1 MTVRA
6 AVATRDA
13 AIEATPAPEPLHVLA
28 RKAIERQA
36 VVLQQILPQHM
47 SMARFEQIALAQVK
61 GTPGLLRCFETPEG
75 QVSLLYSVVQAAAAG
90 LELGSVAQQAWLIPY
105 KKRTK
110 DGKTGRWSERTEAR
124 LQLSDRGVRVLAR
137 RDRAVRDLVADV
149 VREGDHFVYRRTL
162 DGDIFEHEV
171 RGPSTRPLTHAYCLI
186 RWADGG
192 AMPIVLDR
200 DEVLYIRD
208 NYSEGYKF
216 DLEKAEEK
224 RTNPWITREWTMWK
238 KTAIHQA
245 RRELNVSPEVA
256 AVLASDADGNAA
268 PVTAWPEVAPAPAA
282 PELTPPADEN
292 GEPWP
297 VDVVTDAGMRVDIP
311 AAAADDLGL
320 LNAALTGADPD
331 PPASTDPDAVTVD
344 DLIAALVAAG
354 RVAPG
359 AAEGNKI
366 VALVAAAAE
375 LVGVKVAHPD
385 ELVADQAVAEEL
397 LAKLTPAA
405 ES

>member
-1 MTVRA
+1 MSNVRT

-13 AIEATPAPEPLHVLA
+13 AIEAAPAPEPLHVLA

-47 SMARFEQIALAQVK
+47 SMERFEQIALAQVK
-61 GTPGLLRCFETPEG
+61 GTPGLLKCFETPEG

-110 DGKTGRWSERTEAR
+110 DDKTGRWSERTEAR
-124 LQLSDRGVRVLAR
+124 LQISDRGVRTLAA
-137 RDRAVRDLVADV
+137 RDPRVRELVADV
-149 VREGDHFVYRRTL
+149 VREGDHFLYRRTL
-162 DGDIFEHEV
+162 DGDVFEHEV
-171 RGPSTRPLTHAYCLI
+171 RGPSDRPLTHAYCLI
-186 RWADGG
+186 RWKLGG
-192 AMPIVLDR
+192 ALPIVMDR
-200 DEVLYIRD
+200 AEVEYIRD
-208 NYSEGYKF
+208 TYSEGWKGEL
-216 DLEKAEEK
+216 DKPADK
-224 RTNPWITREWTMWK
+224 RSNPWSKREARMWI
-238 KTAIHQA
+238 KTVIHQA

-256 AVLASDADGNAA
+256 AVLSSDAEGNV
-268 PVTAWPEVAPAPAA
+268 PLPTRPEIDLMSAPAQPA

-297 VDVVTDAGMRVDIP
+297 VDAELVE
-311 AAAADDLGL
+311 DD
-320 LNAALTGADPD
+320 PE
-331 PPASTDPDAVTVD
+331 PPASTAPDRITVEQ
-344 DLIAALVAAG
+344 LLTALAMAGHVQSTTGLATARKKLVA
-354 RVAPG
+354 VAHD
-359 AAEGNKI
+359 
-366 VALVAAAAE
+366 
-375 LVGVKVAHPD
+375 LVGVTVEHAD

>member
-1 MTVRA
+1 MSNVRT

-13 AIEATPAPEPLHVLA
+13 AIEAAPAPEPLHVLA

-105 KKRTK
+105 KRKGK
-110 DGKTGRWSERTEAR
+110 DDKGRWWERTEAR
-124 LQLSDRGVRVLAR
+124 LQISDRGVRTLAA
-137 RDRAVRDLVADV
+137 RDPRVRELVADV

-162 DGDIFEHEV
+162 DGDVFEHEV
-171 RGPSTRPLTHAYCLI
+171 TGPSDRPLTHAYCLI
-186 RWADGG
+186 RWKDGG
-192 AMPIVLDR
+192 ALPIVMDR
-200 DEVLYIRD
+200 AEVEYIRD
-208 NYSEGYKF
+208 TYSEGWKGEL
-216 DLEKAEEK
+216 DKPADK
-224 RTNPWITREWTMWK
+224 RSNPWSKREARMWI
-238 KTAIHQA
+238 KTVIHQA

-268 PVTAWPEVAPAPAA
+268 PVTAWPEVAPPQPA
-282 PELTPPADEN
+282 PELTPLADEN

-297 VDVVTDAGMRVDIP
+297 VDAEVVP
-311 AAAADDLGL
+311 DD
-320 LNAALTGADPD
+320 PE
-331 PPASTDPDAVTVD
+331 PPASTAPDTVTVD
-344 DLIAALVAAG
+344 HLMTAGIGAGLITANAGLGSQRKQLVA
-354 RVAPG
+354 
-359 AAEGNKI
+359 
-366 VALVAAAAE
+366 LAAE
-375 LVGVKVAHPD
+375 LVGVAVEHAD

-405 ES
+405 E

>member
-1 MTVRA
+1 MSNVRT

-13 AIEATPAPEPLHVLA
+13 AIEAAPAPEPLHVLA

-61 GTPGLLRCFETPEG
+61 GTPGLLRCFETAEG

-105 KKRTK
+105 QRNVKVGNAWQK
-110 DGKTGRWSERTEAR
+110 RTEAR
-124 LQLSDRGVRVLAR
+124 LQISDRGVRTLAA
-137 RDRAVRDLVADV
+137 RDPRVRELVADV

-162 DGDIFEHEV
+162 DGDVFEHEV
-171 RGPSTRPLTHAYCLI
+171 TGPSDRPLTHAYCLI
-186 RWADGG
+186 RWKDGG
-192 AMPIVLDR
+192 ALPIVMDR
-200 DEVLYIRD
+200 AEVEYIRD
-208 NYSEGYKF
+208 TYSEGWKGEL
-216 DLEKAEEK
+216 DKPAEK
-224 RTNPWITREWTMWK
+224 RSNPWSKREARMWI
-238 KTAIHQA
+238 KTVIHQA

-268 PVTAWPEVAPAPAA
+268 PVTAWPEVAPAQPA

-297 VDVVTDAGMRVDIP
+297 VDAEL
-311 AAAADDLGL
+311 ADD
-320 LNAALTGADPD
+320 DPE
-331 PPASTDPDAVTVD
+331 PPASTAPARITVEQ
-344 DLIAALVAAG
+344 LMAAAQACG
-354 RVAPG
+354 RVDG
-359 AAEGNKI
+359 TAADREQ
-366 VALVAAAAE
+366 LRQLRAAAVD
-375 LVGVKVAHPD
+375 LVGVSVDKID
-385 ELVADQAVAEEL
+385 LLLADQAVAEEL

-405 ES
+405 E

>member
-1 MTVRA
+1 MSVRA

-61 GTPGLLRCFETPEG
+61 GTPGLLRCFETAEG

-90 LELGSVAQQAWLIPY
+90 LELGSVAQQAWLIPH

-110 DGKTGRWSERTEAR
+110 DDATGRWSERTEAR
-124 LQLSDRGVRVLAR
+124 LQISDRGVRTLAA
-137 RDRAVRDLVADV
+137 RDPRVRELVADV
-149 VREGDHFVYRRTL
+149 VREGDHFTCRRTL

-171 RGPSTRPLTHAYCLI
+171 TGPSDRPLTHAYCLI
-186 RWADGG
+186 RWKGGG
-192 AMPIVLDR
+192 ALPIVMDR
-200 DEVLYIRD
+200 AEVEYIRD
-208 NYSEGYKF
+208 TYSEGWKGEL
-216 DLEKAEEK
+216 DKPADK
-224 RTNPWITREWTMWK
+224 RSNPWSKREARMWI
-238 KTAIHQA
+238 KTVIHQA

-268 PVTAWPEVAPAPAA
+268 PVTAWPEVAPAPTA
-282 PELTPPADEN
+282 PELPPPADEN

-297 VDVVTDAGMRVDIP
+297 VDAELVE
-311 AAAADDLGL
+311 DD
-320 LNAALTGADPD
+320 PE
-331 PPASTDPDAVTVD
+331 PPASTAPDGITVD
-344 DLIAALVAAG
+344 HLMKAAWAANRLDPKVGLGTARKHLVS
-354 RVAPG
+354 
-359 AAEGNKI
+359 
-366 VALVAAAAE
+366 LAAE
-375 LVGVKVAHPD
+375 LVGVTVEHAD

-405 ES
+405 E

>member
-1 MTVRA
+1 MSVRT

-61 GTPGLLRCFETPEG
+61 GTPGLLRCFETAEG

-105 KKRTK
+105 QRSVKVGNGWQK
-110 DGKTGRWSERTEAR
+110 RTEAR
-124 LQLSDRGVRVLAR
+124 LQISDRGVRTLAA
-137 RDRAVRDLVADV
+137 RDPRVRELVADV

-162 DGDIFEHEV
+162 DGDVFEHEV
-171 RGPSTRPLTHAYCLI
+171 TGPSDRPLTHAYCLI
-186 RWADGG
+186 RWKDGG
-192 AMPIVLDR
+192 ALPIVMDR
-200 DEVLYIRD
+200 AEVEYIRD
-208 NYSEGYKF
+208 TYSEGWKGEL
-216 DLEKAEEK
+216 DKPADK
-224 RTNPWITREWTMWK
+224 RSNPWSKREARMWI
-238 KTAIHQA
+238 KTVIHQA

-268 PVTAWPEVAPAPAA
+268 PVTTWPEVAPAPAA

-297 VDVVTDAGMRVDIP
+297 VD
-311 AAAADDLGL
+311 
-320 LNAALTGADPD
+320 
-331 PPASTDPDAVTVD
+331 
-344 DLIAALVAAG
+344 
-354 RVAPG
+354 
-359 AAEGNKI
+359 
-366 VALVAAAAE
+366 AE
-375 LVGVKVAHPD
+375 LVGVNVEHAD

-405 ES
+405 E

>member
-1 MTVRA
+1 MSVRA

-105 KKRTK
+105 QRNAKVGNAWVK
-110 DGKTGRWSERTEAR
+110 RTEAR
-124 LQLSDRGVRVLAR
+124 LQISDRGVRTLAA
-137 RDRAVRDLVADV
+137 RDPRVRELVADV
-149 VREGDHFVYRRTL
+149 VREGDHFTYRRTL
-162 DGDIFEHEV
+162 DGDVFEHEV
-171 RGPSTRPLTHAYCLI
+171 TGASDRPLTHAYCLI
-186 RWADGG
+186 RWKDGG
-192 AMPIVLDR
+192 ALPIVMDR
-200 DEVLYIRD
+200 AEVEYIRD
-208 NYSEGYKF
+208 TYSEGWKGEL
-216 DLEKAEEK
+216 DKPADK
-224 RTNPWITREWTMWK
+224 RSNPWSKREARMWI
-238 KTAIHQA
+238 KTVIHQA

-268 PVTAWPEVAPAPAA
+268 PVTAWPEVAPAPAL
-282 PELTPPADEN
+282 PPPPVVGNQLDESSRETPADEN

-297 VDVVTDAGMRVDIP
+297 VDAELVE
-311 AAAADDLGL
+311 DD
-320 LNAALTGADPD
+320 PE
-331 PPASTDPDAVTVD
+331 PPASTAPENIAGKNSQASTAPDAVTVD
-344 DLIAALVAAG
+344 HLMAAALAAG
-354 RVAPG
+354 RIDPNRGLG
-359 AAEGNKI
+359 ASRKY
-366 VALVAAAAE
+366 LVTLARD
-375 LVGVKVAHPD
+375 LVGVTVEHAD

-405 ES
+405 E

>member
-1 MTVRA
+1 VSNVRT

-13 AIEATPAPEPLHVLA
+13 AIEAAPAPEPLHVLA

-61 GTPGLLRCFETPEG
+61 GTPGLLRCFETAEG

-105 KKRTK
+105 QRNVKVGNGWQK
-110 DGKTGRWSERTEAR
+110 RTEAR
-124 LQLSDRGVRVLAR
+124 LQISDRGVRTLAA
-137 RDRAVRDLVADV
+137 RDPRVRELVADV

-162 DGDIFEHEV
+162 DGDVFEHEV
-171 RGPSTRPLTHAYCLI
+171 TGPSDRPLTHAYCLI
-186 RWADGG
+186 RWKDGG
-192 AMPIVLDR
+192 ALPIVMDR
-200 DEVLYIRD
+200 AEVEYIRD
-208 NYSEGYKF
+208 TYSEGWKGEL
-216 DLEKAEEK
+216 DKPADK
-224 RTNPWITREWTMWK
+224 RSNPWSKREARMWI
-238 KTAIHQA
+238 KTVIHQA

-268 PVTAWPEVAPAPAA
+268 PVTAWPEVAPAQPA
-282 PELTPPADEN
+282 PELSPPADEN
-292 GEPWP
+292 GEI
-297 VDVVTDAGMRVDIP
+297 VVTDANGEPWQGWPPEPEYDEP
-311 AAAADDLGL
+311 E
-320 LNAALTGADPD
+320 
-331 PPASTDPDAVTVD
+331 PPASTAPDAVTVD
-344 DLIAALVAAG
+344 DLMVAARAANRLDPKAGLGTARRHLVALAH
-354 RVAPG
+354 
-359 AAEGNKI
+359 
-366 VALVAAAAE
+366 E
-375 LVGVKVAHPD
+375 LVGVTVEHAD

>member
-1 MTVRA
+1 MSNVRT

-13 AIEATPAPEPLHVLA
+13 AIEATPTPEPLHVLA

-36 VVLQQILPQHM
+36 AVLQQILPQHM

-61 GTPGLLRCFETPEG
+61 GTPGLLRCFETAEG

-110 DGKTGRWSERTEAR
+110 DDKTGRWSERTEAR

-137 RDRAVRDLVADV
+137 RDPAVRDLVADV

-216 DLEKAEEK
+216 DLEKAEDK
-224 RTNPWITREWTMWK
+224 RSNPWITREWTMWK

-268 PVTAWPEVAPAPAA
+268 PVTAWPEVAPAP
-282 PELTPPADEN
+282 ELSPPADEN

-297 VDVVTDAGMRVDIP
+297 VDAELVE
-311 AAAADDLGL
+311 DD
-320 LNAALTGADPD
+320 PE
-331 PPASTDPDAVTVD
+331 PPASTAPENIAGKNSQASTAPDAVTVD
-344 DLIAALVAAG
+344 QLLAAVQASG
-354 RVAPG
+354 RVAAKAKPD
-359 AAEGNKI
+359 AVVA
-366 VALVAAAAE
+366 ALVAAAAE
-375 LVGVKVAHPD
+375 LVGVHVFLPD

-405 ES
+405 E

>member
-1 MTVRA
+1 MSVRT

-13 AIEATPAPEPLHVLA
+13 AIDAAPAPEPLHVLA

-61 GTPGLLRCFETPEG
+61 GTPGLLRCFETSEG

-105 KKRTK
+105 KRKGK
-110 DGKTGRWSERTEAR
+110 DDSTGKWWERTEAR
-124 LQLSDRGVRVLAR
+124 LQISDRGVRTLAA
-137 RDRAVRDLVADV
+137 RDPRVRELVADV

-171 RGPSTRPLTHAYCLI
+171 TGASDRPLTHAYCLI
-186 RWADGG
+186 RWKDGG
-192 AMPIVLDR
+192 ALPIVMDR
-200 DEVLYIRD
+200 AEVEYIRD
-208 NYSEGYKF
+208 TYSEGWKGEL
-216 DLEKAEEK
+216 DKPADK
-224 RTNPWITREWTMWK
+224 RSNPWSKREARMWI
-238 KTAIHQA
+238 KTVIHQA

-268 PVTAWPEVAPAPAA
+268 PVTAWPEVASAPPTVVGNQLA
-282 PELTPPADEN
+282 ESSRDFPADEN

-297 VDVVTDAGMRVDIP
+297 VDAELAEPSNGHQM
-311 AAAADDLGL
+311 DD
-320 LNAALTGADPD
+320 PE
-331 PPASTDPDAVTVD
+331 PPASTAPDRITVEQ
-344 DLIAALVAAG
+344 LIAALVAAG
-354 RVAPG
+354 RVAPR

-366 VALVAAAAE
+366 VALVAHAAE

>member
-1 MTVRA
+1 MSVRA
-6 AVATRDA
+6 AIEKRDA
-13 AIEATPAPEPLHVLA
+13 AVEAATPEPLHVLA

-47 SMARFEQIALAQVK
+47 SMERFEQIALAQVK

-105 KKRTK
+105 KRRTK
-110 DGKTGRWSERTEAR
+110 DEKTGRWSERTEAR

-137 RDRAVRDLVADV
+137 RDPAVRDLVADV

-216 DLEKAEEK
+216 DLEKPEDK
-224 RTNPWITREWTMWK
+224 RSSPWITREWTMWK

-256 AVLASDADGNAA
+256 AVLASDADGNAEPAFVYQA
-268 PVTAWPEVAPAPAA
+268 PPPPFAELPPQPPADWPQSATLP
-282 PELTPPADEN
+282 PPADEN

-297 VDVVTDAGMRVDIP
+297 VDAELVD
-311 AAAADDLGL
+311 
-320 LNAALTGADPD
+320 DPE
-331 PPASTDPDAVTVD
+331 PPASTAPDGITVEQLLAAVLAGGRVPAKAKPDAV
-344 DLIAALVAAG
+344 VA
-354 RVAPG
+354 
-359 AAEGNKI
+359 
-366 VALVAAAAE
+366 ALVAAAAE
-375 LVGVKVAHPD
+375 LVGVHVFLPE

>member
-1 MTVRA
+1 MSNVRT

-13 AIEATPAPEPLHVLA
+13 AIEAAPAPEPLHVLA

-61 GTPGLLRCFETPEG
+61 GTPGLLRCFETAEG

-110 DGKTGRWSERTEAR
+110 DDKTGRWSERTEAR

-137 RDRAVRDLVADV
+137 RDPAVRDLVADV

-208 NYSEGYKF
+208 NYSEGYRF
-216 DLEKAEEK
+216 DLEKPEEK

-268 PVTAWPEVAPAPAA
+268 PVTAWPEVAPAP
-282 PELTPPADEN
+282 ELSPPADEN

-297 VDVVTDAGMRVDIP
+297 VDAELVE
-311 AAAADDLGL
+311 DD
-320 LNAALTGADPD
+320 PE
-331 PPASTDPDAVTVD
+331 PPASTAPDRITVEQ
-344 DLIAALVAAG
+344 LLTAAQLEAAMLF
-354 RVAPG
+354 R
-359 AAEGNKI
+359 
-366 VALVAAAAE
+366 
-375 LVGVKVAHPD
+375 HRR
-385 ELVADQAVAEEL
+385 
-397 LAKLTPAA
+397 
-405 ES
+405 

>member
-1 MTVRA
+1 MSNVRT

-13 AIEATPAPEPLHVLA
+13 AIEAAPAPEPLHVLA

-61 GTPGLLRCFETPEG
+61 GTPGLLRCFETAEG

-105 KKRTK
+105 QRNVKVGNAWVK
-110 DGKTGRWSERTEAR
+110 RTEAR
-124 LQLSDRGVRVLAR
+124 LQISDRGVRTLAA
-137 RDRAVRDLVADV
+137 RDPRVRELVADV

-162 DGDIFEHEV
+162 DGDVFEHEV
-171 RGPSTRPLTHAYCLI
+171 TGPSDRPLTHAYCLI
-186 RWADGG
+186 RWKDGG
-192 AMPIVLDR
+192 ALPIVMDR
-200 DEVLYIRD
+200 AEVEYIRD
-208 NYSEGYKF
+208 TYSEGWKGEL
-216 DLEKAEEK
+216 DKPAEK
-224 RTNPWITREWTMWK
+224 RSNPWSKREARMWT
-238 KTAIHQA
+238 KTVIHQA

-282 PELTPPADEN
+282 APELTPPADEN

-297 VDVVTDAGMRVDIP
+297 VDAELVE
-311 AAAADDLGL
+311 DD
-320 LNAALTGADPD
+320 PE
-331 PPASTDPDAVTVD
+331 PPASTAPDHITVD
-344 DLIAALVAAG
+344 HLMAAAQATGRISPNLGLGTQRKQLVALAH
-354 RVAPG
+354 
-359 AAEGNKI
+359 
-366 VALVAAAAE
+366 E
-375 LVGVKVAHPD
+375 LVGVNVEHAD

-405 ES
+405 E

>member
-1 MTVRA
+1 VSNVRT

-13 AIEATPAPEPLHVLA
+13 AIEAAPAPEPLHVLA

-61 GTPGLLRCFETPEG
+61 GTPGLLRCFETAEG

-105 KKRTK
+105 QRNTK
-110 DGKTGRWSERTEAR
+110 VGNAWVKRTEAR
-124 LQLSDRGVRVLAR
+124 LQISDRGVRTLAA
-137 RDRAVRDLVADV
+137 RDPRVRELVADV
-149 VREGDHFVYRRTL
+149 VREGDRFVYRRTL
-162 DGDIFEHEV
+162 DGDVFEHEV
-171 RGPSTRPLTHAYCLI
+171 TGPSDRPLTHAYCLI
-186 RWADGG
+186 RWKDGG
-192 AMPIVLDR
+192 ALPIVMDR
-200 DEVLYIRD
+200 AEVEYIRD
-208 NYSEGYKF
+208 TYSEGWKGEL
-216 DLEKAEEK
+216 DKPADK
-224 RTNPWITREWTMWK
+224 RSNPWSKREARMWI
-238 KTAIHQA
+238 KTVIHQA

-268 PVTAWPEVAPAPAA
+268 PVTAWPEVAPAQPA
-282 PELTPPADEN
+282 PELSPPADEN
-292 GEPWP
+292 GEI
-297 VDVVTDAGMRVDIP
+297 VVTDANGEPWQGWPPEPEYDEP
-311 AAAADDLGL
+311 E
-320 LNAALTGADPD
+320 
-331 PPASTDPDAVTVD
+331 PPASTAPDAVTVD
-344 DLIAALVAAG
+344 DLMVAARAANRLDPKAGLGTARKHLVALAH
-354 RVAPG
+354 
-359 AAEGNKI
+359 
-366 VALVAAAAE
+366 E